1 MRRALSA
8 DVPGCYNEPGAA
20 ANAPRVRAIAPSKGV
35 AATVGDLLSPTHLI
49 IVLII
54 ALLIFGP
61 RRLPELGGSIG
72 KTIREFQRSMKEAT
86 QPEPEHKPEATATQ
100 NGESRKS

>member
-1 MRRALSA
+1 
-8 DVPGCYNEPGAA
+8 
-20 ANAPRVRAIAPSKGV
+20 V
-35 AATVGDLLSPTHLI
+35 AKTVGDLLSPTHLI

-54 ALLIFGP
+54 ALLVFGP

-86 QPEPEHKPEATATQ
+86 QPEPETKADATQ
-100 NGESRKS
+100 SSSTDAGKS

>member
-1 MRRALSA
+1 MGKA
-8 DVPGCYNEPGAA
+8 
-20 ANAPRVRAIAPSKGV
+20 
-35 AATVGDLLSPTHLI
+35 VGDLLSPAHLI

-54 ALLIFGP
+54 ALLVFGP

-86 QPEPEHKPEATATQ
+86 EPQTEAKAETTQ
-100 NGESRKS
+100 NNGTEAGKG